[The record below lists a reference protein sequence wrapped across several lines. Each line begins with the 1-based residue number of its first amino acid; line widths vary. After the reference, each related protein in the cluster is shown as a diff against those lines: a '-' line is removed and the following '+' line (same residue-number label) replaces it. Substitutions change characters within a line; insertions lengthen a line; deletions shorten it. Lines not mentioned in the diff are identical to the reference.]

1 MPELYLKI
9 VINEVL
15 LRMASR
21 DSRLNAGGLTTDEH
35 NIKIGCKRDE
45 RYFTGTY
52 NAGKPIYS
60 NRLLPTISYYA
71 SYSYTH
77 IPYS

>member
-9 VINEVL
+9 VINKVL

-52 NAGKPIYS
+52 KAGQLK
-60 NRLLPTISYYA
+60 NLGHEKLLLQEFNQ
-71 SYSYTH
+71 
-77 IPYS
+77 